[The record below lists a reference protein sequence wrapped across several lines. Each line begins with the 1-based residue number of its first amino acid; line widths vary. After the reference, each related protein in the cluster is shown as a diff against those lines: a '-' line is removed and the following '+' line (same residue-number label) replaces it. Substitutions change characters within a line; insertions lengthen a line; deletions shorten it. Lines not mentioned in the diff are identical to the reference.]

1 MKLEPLLQ
9 MPNVT
14 MGVWRR
20 FGVHAFEGNITAAD
34 MDRMASAGEAWMRKN
49 PGTFVEMVI
58 IFPSNARMSGDERA
72 KLAGIIKKAESRR
85 AASATVVLASG
96 LTGAMHRSVL
106 TGLQMLAPPPH
117 PTKVFGAVDEAVFW
131 LSAHVRAVC
140 GPDATP
146 QAIQDAVEQMC
157 AAFRPRALRGGTA

>member
-9 MPNVT
+9 MPNVM

-20 FGVHAFEGNITAAD
+20 FGVHAFEGRITAAD
-34 MDRMASAGEAWMRKN
+34 MDRMASAGEGWMRKN
-49 PGTFVEMVI
+49 PGAFVEMVI
-58 IFPSNARMSGDERA
+58 IFPSDARLSGDERA
-72 KLAGIIKKAESRR
+72 KLAGIIKRGESRR

-131 LSAHVRAVC
+131 LSPHVHAVC
-140 GPDATP
+140 GPEATP
-146 QAIQDAVEQMC
+146 QAVQDAVDQMC
-157 AAFRPRALRGGTA
+157 AVFRPRALQADTA